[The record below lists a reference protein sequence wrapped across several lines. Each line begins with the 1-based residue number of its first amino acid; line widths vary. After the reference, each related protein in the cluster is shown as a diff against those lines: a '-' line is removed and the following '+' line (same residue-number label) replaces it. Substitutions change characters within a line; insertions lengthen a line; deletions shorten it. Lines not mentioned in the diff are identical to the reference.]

1 MLDGKTNSS
10 EPEPMYTI
18 VGGDGQKY
26 GPVTAEELRRWI
38 SQGRAN
44 SQTLTQ
50 AEDGVW
56 KPLAAF
62 PELMEGQA
70 PTPQPPPMAAEPVY
84 SPATATPTV
93 TAIRT
98 NSMAIAA
105 LVLSIVGLF
114 CCGPI
119 FSTIGL
125 ILGIVAIGQINRS
138 SPPEGGKGLAIAAIA
153 VAAVGYLLFAIF
165 ILSGA
170 WQELLRSLQ

>member
-1 MLDGKTNSS
+1 
-10 EPEPMYTI
+10 MYTI

-44 SQTLTQ
+44 SQTLVQ

-56 KPLAAF
+56 KPLATF

-70 PTPQPPPMAAEPVY
+70 PPLPPPPRAAEPVY
-84 SPATATPTV
+84 SPPTAM
-93 TAIRT
+93 ASRT

-138 SPPEGGKGLAIAAIA
+138 SPPEGGKGLAIGAIA

>member
-1 MLDGKTNSS
+1 
-10 EPEPMYTI
+10 MYTI

-70 PTPQPPPMAAEPVY
+70 TPPLPPPMAAEPVH
-84 SPATATPTV
+84 SPVPVATTGF
-93 TAIRT
+93 RT